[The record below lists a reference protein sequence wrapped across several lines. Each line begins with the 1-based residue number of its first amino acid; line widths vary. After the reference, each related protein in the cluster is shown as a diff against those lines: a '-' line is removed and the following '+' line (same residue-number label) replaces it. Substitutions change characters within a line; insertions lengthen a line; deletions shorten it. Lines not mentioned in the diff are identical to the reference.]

1 MQKNLLLLF
10 IFFSFFGFSQE
21 DEKSNENR
29 EFKAV
34 VVNAQT
40 DDTMESVHV
49 VNLNQV
55 IGTITNK
62 KGEFAITA
70 AVNDTL
76 YFSFLGYKSQ
86 KIRVTN
92 DMFKFEDTK
101 ISLTELAYA
110 LEEVIVRPYQLT
122 GYLEIDVKNL
132 PINNAYQYSISGLS
146 VGYEAGNKN
155 PSAVTKVLGAILNP
169 ADLLRNLFGKKP
181 AQMRKLRQV
190 KEDDEIRN
198 LLASKFDRETLV
210 ELLQLEKMDIEDILN
225 NCSYSKSFIKTA
237 NDLQILDAIS
247 GCYEDYKVLNRD
259 KRGK

>member
-1 MQKNLLLLF
+1 MGRILAFFLF
-10 IFFSFFGFSQE
+10 LGTLSVFAQE
-21 DEKSNENR
+21 GAEDNSIN
-29 EFKAV
+29 AI

-40 DDTMESVHV
+40 EVRMESVHV

-55 IGTITNK
+55 TGTITNE
-62 KGEFAITA
+62 KGEFTIRA

-76 YFSFLGYKSQ
+76 YLSFLGFKPQ

-92 DMFKFEDTK
+92 DMFKFKDTK
-101 ISLTELAYA
+101 IALTELAYA

-146 VGYEAGNKN
+146 VAYEGGNKN

-181 AQMRKLRQV
+181 AQMRKLRQM
-190 KEDDEIRN
+190 KEDEEIRN
-198 LLASKFDRETLV
+198 LLASKFDRELLT
-210 ELLQLEKMDIEDILN
+210 EFLQLEKVDIQDILN
-225 NCSYSKSFIKTA
+225 NCNYSKSFIITA

-247 GCYEDYKVLNRD
+247 SCYEEFKVLNR
-259 KRGK
+259 KK

>member
-1 MQKNLLLLF
+1 MKHFFLGLLF
-10 IFFSFFGFSQE
+10 FVGLCAHAQE
-21 DEKSNENR
+21 AEMPNEVS
-29 EFKAV
+29 AV
-34 VVNAQT
+34 VINAQT
-40 DDTMESVHV
+40 ERPMESVHV
-49 VNLNQV
+49 VNLNKV
-55 IGTITNK
+55 VGTITNEN
-62 KGEFAITA
+62 GEFTISA

-76 YFSFLGYKSQ
+76 YFSYLGFKSQ

-92 DMFKFEDTK
+92 DMFRFEDTK

-146 VGYEAGNKN
+146 VAYEGGNRN

-169 ADLLRNLFGKKP
+169 ADLLRNLFGKRP
-181 AQMRKLRQV
+181 AQMRKLRQM

-198 LLASKFDRETLV
+198 LLASKFDRETLT
-210 ELLQLEKMDIEDILN
+210 ELLQLEKVDLEDILN
-225 NCSYSKSFIKTA
+225 NCNYSRSFITTA

-247 GCYEDYKVLNRD
+247 SCYEEYKVLNRT
-259 KRGK
+259 K